1 MPRNESEKNNIDH
14 NAEKGK
20 MLLGYMSLY
29 NYSNYIF
36 ILCNNHILNKLKMKM
51 NYYIIESNVG

>member
-1 MPRNESEKNNIDH
+1 MPRNKSGKKNRDH
-14 NAEKGK
+14 NAKEK